1 MANEIFVD
9 TSGFYACLVRRDDRH
24 PEAAALLDEFRGK
37 RGFITTDYVLDE
49 TVTLLKRRGHGHLIG
64 DFTTVTLR
72 SQACRIE
79 WMDPG
84 RFETAHHYL
93 LQHGDHDFSFT
104 DCFSFC
110 VMN

>member
-1 MANEIFVD
+1 MANEVFVD
-9 TSGFYACLVRRDDRH
+9 TSGFYACLVRHDDRH
-24 PEAAALLDEFRGK
+24 PEAAALLK
-37 RGFITTDYVLDE
+37 R
-49 TVTLLKRRGHGHLIG
+49 HGHLIG

-84 RFETAHHYL
+84 QFETAHRYL

-104 DCFSFC
+104 ECFSFC
-110 VMN
+110 VMNQLRLREALTKDQHFREAGFRPLLV